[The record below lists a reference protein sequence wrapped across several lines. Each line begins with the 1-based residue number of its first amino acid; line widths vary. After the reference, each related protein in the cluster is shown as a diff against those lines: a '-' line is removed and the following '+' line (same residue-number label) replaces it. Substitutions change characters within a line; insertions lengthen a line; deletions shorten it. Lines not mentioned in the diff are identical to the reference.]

1 MIKQIFIICLI
12 YTSLV
17 RSSQMCT
24 DYFNAPLW
32 FGKDSVESLCYE
44 DQIIMHGKQDCLWD
58 TWAHDKVENGRIQ
71 NSVININQQFSVHR
85 DIKDKTSDNI
95 LVLYQQYRSSPGGL
109 IVNNVE
115 EHIAFFQTY
124 INVINE
130 IWKISNVL
138 GKPLETVEHGNV
150 EHFSPHSQDCE
161 RSKPV
166 DIETDKNYKF
176 NFLDTIHSQSYESK
190 EESTSFKDWSVSATS
205 KKFQNLTTEWFI
217 HQKYPFN
224 SKLDTPRNFYDWLG
238 KACSRSSTEAK
249 YYAKSIPDL
258 STSTIQGSLISVWS
272 FDRSVDHVVLGTT
285 VKHGMS
291 DWVVGSNIKHNNNY
305 HIKEHNKVSEK
316 VIYLNSKNPFAE
328 FYNHETFT
336 NNITINH

>member
-1 MIKQIFIICLI
+1 MIKQIFFICFF

-17 RSSQMCT
+17 RSSQECIK
-24 DYFNAPLW
+24 YFNASFLL
-32 FGKDSVESLCYE
+32 GVDSVESLCYG
-44 DQIIMHGKQDCLWD
+44 DQIIVHGQQDCLWD

-71 NSVININQQFSVHR
+71 NSELNIFQQFSVHR
-85 DIKDKTSDNI
+85 DIKDKTSDYI
-95 LVLYQQYRSSPGGL
+95 LVLYQQYRSSPGDL

-124 INVINE
+124 INVVNE

-138 GKPLETVEHGNV
+138 GKLLEVVKHGYV
-150 EHFSPHSQDCE
+150 EHFSPKSQSGE
-161 RSKPV
+161 RSKIV
-166 DIETDKNYKF
+166 DIETDKKYRF
-176 NFLDTIHSQSYESK
+176 NFLDTLKSQRYEN
-190 EESTSFKDWSVSATS
+190 WGVSATS
-205 KKFQNLTTEWFI
+205 EFQNLSTKWFV

-238 KACSRSSTEAK
+238 NACSRSSMQAK
-249 YYAKSIPDL
+249 YYANHVPDL
-258 STSTIQGSLISVWS
+258 STSTIQ
-272 FDRSVDHVVLGTT
+272 VDHVVLGTT

-316 VIYLNSKNPFAE
+316 VIYLNSNNPFAE
-328 FYNHETFT
+328 FYNHESFT

>member
-1 MIKQIFIICLI
+1 MRFI
-12 YTSLV
+12 YSSFTSEK
-17 RSSQMCT
+17 T
-24 DYFNAPLW
+24 A
-32 FGKDSVESLCYE
+32 
-44 DQIIMHGKQDCLWD
+44 DCLWD

-85 DIKDKTSDNI
+85 DIKEKTSDNI

-109 IVNNVE
+109 I
-115 EHIAFFQTY
+115 
-124 INVINE
+124 
-130 IWKISNVL
+130 S
-138 GKPLETVEHGNV
+138 
-150 EHFSPHSQDCE
+150 DCE

-190 EESTSFKDWSVSATS
+190 EESTSFKDWSVRHVVEV
-205 KKFQNLTTEWFI
+205 Q
-217 HQKYPFN
+217 QK
-224 SKLDTPRNFYDWLG
+224 
-238 KACSRSSTEAK
+238 
-249 YYAKSIPDL
+249 
-258 STSTIQGSLISVWS
+258 
-272 FDRSVDHVVLGTT
+272 SVDHVVLGTT

-316 VIYLNSKNPFAE
+316 VIYLNSKNPFAQ
-328 FYNHETFT
+328 FYNHESFT